1 MLNPPPLLKS
11 LDYHHI
17 LDIYH
22 VPSWEDSDIV
32 EVIWLLIGHNSL
44 S

>member
-17 LDIYH
+17 LDIYQ
-22 VPSWEDSDIV
+22 VPSWEDSEIYKKESD
-32 EVIWLLIGHNSL
+32 LINFE
-44 S
+44 